1 MNKFILFITSLLFC
15 AGLNAANTPCS
26 GAMGGID
33 HCQGEKFVC
42 RNGKISQSKKSCSSY
57 FQPTSTSLAKR
68 SSQNTIQPKSKKGNV
83 AAAHQYPAISR
94 SGQILQLDYPGY
106 RLWLDC
112 TRHASYKFQY
122 TAARDTGDNK
132 RANRFYLDPS
142 VPSDCQQTSS
152 NAYVKG
158 YDRGHLVPANH
169 LDFSAESIRMSN
181 YMTNILPQASS
192 MNRGAWYQ
200 TELTVECYRDIDEL
214 LVIGGVIWP
223 AENENHRVLM
233 EHSVEVPKA
242 FWKVIIRG
250 IGQDE
255 RAIAWI
261 IPNDSRATI
270 KRLDEYLV
278 SVNDIERATGE
289 SIPVAQYAKHDTP
302 STSWLIPYGCNKG

>member
-1 MNKFILFITSLLFC
+1 MKKFIVFILPFLFC
-15 AGLNAANTPCS
+15 AGLNAANKPCS

-42 RNGKISQSKKSCSSY
+42 RNGKTSQSKKSCSSY
-57 FQPTSTSLAKR
+57 FLPTSTYQAIKP
-68 SSQNTIQPKSKKGNV
+68 SQNRIKPQSKIENV
-83 AAAHQYPAISR
+83 GAAHRYPAVSK

-106 RLWLDC
+106 RLWVDC
-112 TRHASYKFQY
+112 KRHASYKFQY
-122 TAARDTGDNK
+122 TASRDTGNNK
-132 RANRFYLDPS
+132 RANSFYLDPA
-142 VPSDCQQTSS
+142 VPSDCQQSS
-152 NAYVKG
+152 TNAYVKG

-169 LDFSAESIRMSN
+169 LDFSAASIRMSN
-181 YMTNILPQASS
+181 YMTNILPQSSS

-200 TELTVECYRDIDEL
+200 TELTTECYRDIDEL

-223 AENENHRVLM
+223 SEGENHRYLIQ
-233 EHSVEVPKA
+233 HGVEVPKA

-255 RAIAWI
+255 RAIAWV
-261 IPNDSRATI
+261 IPNDAKATI

-278 SVNDIERATGE
+278 SVEEIEKITGE
-289 SIPVAQYAKHDTP
+289 SIPVAQYAKYDTP